1 MFKNTSKKHA
11 IALATVAAICTMA
24 GLARAD
30 DGGAE
35 DYMIPAS
42 FATDGGNAGG
52 VLSCKEAR
60 ELAWFNRELERSD
73 GEVAPEVKPVTC
85 HSDIYAE
92 STVDAD

>member
-30 DGGAE
+30 D
-35 DYMIPAS
+35 YMIPAS
-42 FATDGGNAGG
+42 AFIDRDNTGD
-52 VLSCKEAR
+52 VLSCKELR
-60 ELAWFNRELERSD
+60 EAAWFIRELERTD
-73 GEVAPEVKPVTC
+73 GDVSPEVKPVNC